1 MSILQTLFFLIF
13 GSRVSK
19 YAMFQGLRGNRI
31 KLFLSETIQH
41 WSFKKQSHS
50 AKLAASTG
58 VAITS
63 SSGAFTVWTR
73 HILALCGIAAL
84 LVGASLIFSQSWRAQ
99 LAQSMMPASRS
110 ALNSFTETVQTTLPE
125 MVGLHKQAARGE
137 YVSTLLPISPSFTA
151 IQETED
157 SSRETAV
164 ASYIARR
171 YRVANVVANHLV
183 RGAFNIGRE
192 FKLDPLLIL
201 AVAAIE
207 SRFNPY
213 AESGAGAQGLMQVM
227 TRVHEDKYHALG
239 GKKAAFDPWVNMR
252 VGTQIL
258 RSCINRAGSLEGGL
272 KLYVGAAPTNITGT
286 TYGIRVLA
294 ERERMRKVVDE
305 LVTRAK
311 KLPAFELAES

>member
-1 MSILQTLFFLIF
+1 MSILQTLFVLVF

-19 YAMFQGLRGNRI
+19 HIMFQGLRSSRI

-41 WSFKKQSHS
+41 WSFKQQSRS
-50 AKLAASTG
+50 AKLAASSG
-58 VAITS
+58 VAITQS
-63 SSGAFTVWTR
+63 RGTLSVWTR
-73 HILALCGIAAL
+73 HILALCGIVSL
-84 LVGASLIFSQSWRAQ
+84 LVGASLAFNKSWRAQ

-110 ALNSFTETVQTTLPE
+110 AFDSLTETVGTTLPE
-125 MVGLHKQAARGE
+125 MVGLHKQATKGE
-137 YVSTLLPISPSFTA
+137 YVSTLLPISPSLAVT
-151 IQETED
+151 QTTED
-157 SSRETAV
+157 SREAAV
-164 ASYIARR
+164 ADYIARR

-201 AVAAIE
+201 SVAAIE

-227 TRVHEDKYHALG
+227 TRVHEDKYDALG
-239 GKKAAFDPWVNMR
+239 GKRAAFDPWINMR
-252 VGTQIL
+252 VGAQIL

-286 TYGIRVLA
+286 TYGMRVLA
-294 ERERMRKVVDE
+294 ERERMRKIVDE
-305 LVTRAK
+305 LVTHVQQ
-311 KLPAFELAES
+311 LPAFELAES